1 MINTCMIK
9 TDETAEEIWLPQAK
23 DILEKGGLIGIPTE
37 TVYGLAGNAL
47 DPLASQKIYAAK
59 GRPSDNP
66 LIVHIANMEMLKP
79 LVKDIPETALKIAE
93 AYWPGPL
100 TIIME
105 KSDIVPYETTGGL
118 DTVAVRMPSHPIA
131 NKLIGMTGIPLA
143 APSANTS
150 GRPSPTKASHVYD
163 DLNGKIE
170 MILDGGDVGIGIES
184 TIIDVTG
191 NEPMILRPGY
201 ITKAMLE
208 EIVGPVKVDPAVAD
222 EAGTGDFRPKAPG
235 MKYKHYAPKGE
246 LKIVS
251 GEVGKVV
258 DAIRQMALEKLQE
271 GATVGII
278 ATDETEEAYS
288 SLVDQGAVC
297 MNIGTRKDE
306 DTIMHNLFDVL
317 RRMDGLNVAY
327 IFSES
332 FEEGNRGMAIMNRL
346 LKAAGYD
353 RIFV

>member
-1 MINTCMIK
+1 MIDTCMIK
-9 TDETAEEIWLPQAK
+9 TDEVPEEIWLPKAK
-23 DILEKGGLIGIPTE
+23 AVLEAGGLIGIPTE

-47 DPLASQKIYAAK
+47 DAMASQKIYAAK

-66 LIVHIANMEMLKP
+66 LIVHIADMEMLSP
-79 LVKDIPETALKIAE
+79 LVKNIPETAKKIAE
-93 AYWPGPL
+93 VFWPGPL

-105 KSDIVPYETTGGL
+105 KSEIVPYETTGGL
-118 DTVAVRMPSHPIA
+118 ETVAVRMPSHPIA
-131 NKLIGMTGIPLA
+131 NRLIGVTRIPLA

-150 GRPSPTKASHVYD
+150 GRPSPTRASHVFE

-191 NEPMILRPGY
+191 KVPMILRPGY
-201 ITKAMLE
+201 ITKEMLE
-208 EIVGPVKVDPAVAD
+208 EVVGPVLIDPAVAD
-222 EAGTGDFRPKAPG
+222 ESGSGEFRPKAPG

-246 LKIVS
+246 LKIIS
-251 GEVGKVV
+251 GESKKVV
-258 DAIRQMALEKLQE
+258 ETIRQMAQTKLQA
-271 GATVGII
+271 GMSVGII
-278 ATDETEEAYS
+278 ATDETEKEYGELEA
-288 SLVDQGAVC
+288 LGAVC

-317 RRMDGLNVAY
+317 RRMDAAGVAC

-332 FEEGNRGMAIMNRL
+332 FEEGDRGMAIMNRL

-353 RIFV
+353 RIYV

>member
-1 MINTCMIK
+1 MIDTCMIK
-9 TDETAEEIWLPQAK
+9 TDELAEEYWLPLAK
-23 DILEKGGLIGIPTE
+23 KVLEEGGLIGIPTE

-66 LIVHIANMEMLKP
+66 LIVHIADMEMLP
-79 LVKDIPETALKIAE
+79 ELVKRIPETAVKIAD
-93 AYWPGPL
+93 AFWPGPL

-105 KSDIVPYETTGGL
+105 KSEIVPYETTGGL
-118 DTVAVRMPSHPIA
+118 DTVAIRMPSHPIA
-131 NKLIGMTGIPLA
+131 NRLIGMSRIPLA

-150 GRPSPTKASHVYD
+150 GRPSPTRASHVYE

-191 NEPMILRPGY
+191 DTPMILRPGY

-208 EIVGPVKVDPAVAD
+208 EVVGTVLVDPAVAD
-222 EAGTGDFRPKAPG
+222 ESGSGDFRPKAPG

-246 LKIVS
+246 LKIIS
-251 GEVGKVV
+251 GEQASVV
-258 DAIRQMALEKLQE
+258 EKIIQMAQSRLEE
-271 GATVGII
+271 GASVGII
-278 ATDETEEAYS
+278 ATDETEKAYDT
-288 SLVDQGAVC
+288 LKAQGAVL

-306 DTIMHNLFDVL
+306 DTIIHNLFDVL
-317 RRMDGLNVAY
+317 RRMDGAGVKY

-332 FEEGNRGMAIMNRL
+332 FEEGDRGMAIMNRL